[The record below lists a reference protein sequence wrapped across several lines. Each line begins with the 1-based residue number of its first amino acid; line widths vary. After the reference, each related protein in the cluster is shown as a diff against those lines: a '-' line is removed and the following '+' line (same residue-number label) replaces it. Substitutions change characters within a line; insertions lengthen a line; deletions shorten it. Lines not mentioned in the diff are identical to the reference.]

1 MSERTSSSS
10 DDFVLAEPE
19 PANAISHVDAC
30 PVPANNLPVSS
41 NEGAKISELENAL
54 DLAKKEISELRLENS
69 KLYERVDELTIDVD
83 RRIGVENVSFSFV
96 RNFLG

>member
-10 DDFVLAEPE
+10 DDFVLVEPE

-41 NEGAKISELENAL
+41 NESAKISELENAL

-69 KLYERVDELTIDVD
+69 KLHERVDELTIDVD
-83 RRIGVENVSFSFV
+83 RRIGVENVSF
-96 RNFLG
+96 